1 MERPTK
7 TIVTPVG
14 NQQIVVKEWIT
25 GRENEY
31 IGAPLFDMVEV
42 NAPGGSPDIK
52 AKNLSK
58 QIEEG
63 NHRAV
68 STVVVSIDGN
78 NENILE
84 KCLEM
89 IHDDY
94 EFILSEIE
102 KITKKKDVSQK
113 S

>member
-1 MERPTK
+1 MERTTK

-14 NQQIVVKEWIT
+14 KNQVVINEWIT

-42 NAPGGSPDIK
+42 SAPTGAPDIK
-52 AKNLSK
+52 AKNLSR

-63 NHRAV
+63 NHRAIEK
-68 STVVVSIDGN
+68 VVVSIDGN
-78 NENILE
+78 SENILE
-84 KCLEM
+84 KCLDM

-102 KITKKKDVSQK
+102 KVTKKKDVSQK

>member
-1 MERPTK
+1 MERSTK

-14 NQQIVVKEWIT
+14 KLEVVIKEWIT

-42 NAPGGSPDIK
+42 SSPAGAPDIK

-68 STVVVSIDGN
+68 QTVVVSIAGDTAN
-78 NENILE
+78 VLE
-84 KCLEM
+84 KCLDM

-102 KITKKKDVSQK
+102 KVTKKKDVSQK